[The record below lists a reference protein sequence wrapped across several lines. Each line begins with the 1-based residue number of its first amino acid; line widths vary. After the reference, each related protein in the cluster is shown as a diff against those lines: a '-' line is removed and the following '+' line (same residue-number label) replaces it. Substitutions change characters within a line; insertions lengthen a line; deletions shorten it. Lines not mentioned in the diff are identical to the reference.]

1 MTVTEADIRSA
12 IQKTVVGIDA
22 AALDASAD
30 FYNSGIDS
38 LDHAS
43 ILLELQ
49 EKNGLV
55 VPDDDLAECRSI
67 QGILTYAA
75 AH

>member
-1 MTVTEADIRSA
+1 MTVTEADIRNA

-22 AALDASAD
+22 NALDPAAD

-49 EKNGLV
+49 ETKGLV
-55 VPDDDLAECRSI
+55 VPDDDLVQCRSI
-67 QGILTYAA
+67 QGILKYAA

>member
-1 MTVTEADIRSA
+1 MTLTEADVRDA
-12 IQKTVVGIDA
+12 IAKTVLNVDA
-22 AALDASAD
+22 QALDANASFFD
-30 FYNSGIDS
+30 SGVDS

-49 EKNGLV
+49 EKFGLN
-55 VPDDDLAECRSI
+55 VPDSDLAQCQSI
-67 QGILTYAA
+67 AGILAYAK

>member
-1 MTVTEADIRSA
+1 MAVTEPDIRDA
-12 IQKTVVGIDA
+12 IQKTVAGIDA
-22 AALDASAD
+22 KAIDVSAD
-30 FYNSGIDS
+30 FYDSGIDS

-55 VPDDDLAECRSI
+55 VPDGDLAKCRSI
-67 QGILTYAA
+67 QGILNYASA
-75 AH
+75 K

>member
-1 MTVTEADIRSA
+1 MTVTEADIRNA

-22 AALDASAD
+22 QAIDVAAD
-30 FYNSGIDS
+30 FNTAGIDS

-49 EKNGLV
+49 ENNGLV
-55 VPDDDLAECRSI
+55 VPDEDLAQCRSI

>member
-1 MTVTEADIRSA
+1 MTVTEADVRSA
-12 IQKTVVGIDA
+12 IRRSVAGIDA
-22 AALDASAD
+22 DTIDPAAD
-30 FYNSGIDS
+30 FYTVGIDS

-67 QGILTYAA
+67 QNILKYAA
-75 AH
+75 SA

>member
-1 MTVTEADIRSA
+1 MTVTEADIRDA
-12 IQKTVVGIDA
+12 IQKTVAGIDA
-22 AALDASAD
+22 KAIGVAAD
-30 FYNSGIDS
+30 FYDSGIDS

-49 EKNGLV
+49 EKNGLI
-55 VPDDDLAECRSI
+55 VPDSDLAQCRSI
-67 QGILTYAA
+67 QGILSYAA

>member
-1 MTVTEADIRSA
+1 MIVTEADVRGA
-12 IQKTVVGIDA
+12 IQNTVAGIDA
-22 AALDASAD
+22 GVIDITAD
-30 FYNSGIDS
+30 FYNVGIDS

-55 VPDDDLAECRSI
+55 VPDEDLATCRSI
-67 QGILTYAA
+67 QGILSYAA
-75 AH
+75 AR

>member
-1 MTVTEADIRSA
+1 MTVTEADIRNA

-22 AALDASAD
+22 KAIDVTTD
-30 FYNSGIDS
+30 FYAAGIDS

-49 EKNGLV
+49 ESRGLV
-55 VPDDDLAECRSI
+55 VPDDQLAQCRSI
-67 QGILTYAA
+67 QGILNYAA
-75 AH
+75 AQ